1 MAIIAVGRD
10 AYDVAFMDSQEPAE
24 LLLQTVAVKRI

>member
-24 LLLQTVAVKRI
+24 LVLQSVVVKKV